1 MTINDALQVMRI
13 NEIYTMDE
21 LTKKYREISLA
32 LHPDKTFDE
41 KKTTPEF
48 KVLDRAFEILQ
59 KRIDKSGKSK
69 PVRKSKS
76 EKSKSEKSKSSKSK
90 SSKSKSAK
98 ARTKKPEKTTD
109 PEPSGPE
116 LNNQELST
124 PKELSIPSDETIL
137 NLYKMDGL
145 YNPET
150 VFKFYSNSADRAPGK
165 GAGEKIK
172 PGDETKYGRL
182 SEMPDWRKMLSNFWI
197 EPFELDGKRWQSVE
211 HYYQGSKFKGT
222 PDFYNQFSLDS
233 GSEISKDPNL
243 AKAAGGKTGKRKGL
257 LIRAK
262 EIKMDSDF
270 FPERSKIEM
279 YKAQHA
285 KFTQI
290 YGLARVLK
298 LTRDAKLVH
307 HVRGSPP
314 VVFDNLMYI
323 RSKL

>member
-13 NEIYTMDE
+13 NEIYTIDE

-76 EKSKSEKSKSSKSK
+76 EKSKSPKSKPDKSKSSKAIS
-90 SSKSKSAK
+90 
-98 ARTKKPEKTTD
+98 KKPEKTTL
-109 PEPSGPE
+109 PEPSRPQS
-116 LNNQELST
+116 NNQEIST

-137 NLYKMDGL
+137 NIHKMTGL

-165 GAGEKIK
+165 GAGEKIS
-172 PGDETKYGRL
+172 PGDESKYVRL
-182 SEMPDWRKMLSNFWI
+182 SELHNWRKMLSNFWI

-262 EIKMDSDF
+262 EIKIDSDF
-270 FPERSKIEM
+270 FPERSKLEM
-279 YKAQHA
+279 YKAQHV
-285 KFTQI
+285 KFTQSH
-290 YGLARVLK
+290 GLSRLLK